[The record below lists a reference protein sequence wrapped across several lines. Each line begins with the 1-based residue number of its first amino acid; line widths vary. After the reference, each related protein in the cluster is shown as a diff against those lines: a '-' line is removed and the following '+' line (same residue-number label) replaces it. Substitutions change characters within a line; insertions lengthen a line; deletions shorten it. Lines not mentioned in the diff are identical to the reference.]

1 MKVDFLINFEVLL
14 STKYSEYHLKL
25 EVNRIG
31 MNSKVSLAF
40 ISLVIPCIWYIRC
53 TFRIQKLPLEIH
65 SNISN
70 VRNTSCS
77 TLDKW
82 FLHFILRELK
92 LFAK

>member
-1 MKVDFLINFEVLL
+1 MKVEFLINFDVLL
-14 STKYSEYHLKL
+14 NTKYSQYHLLL
-25 EVNRIG
+25 EV
-31 MNSKVSLAF
+31 
-40 ISLVIPCIWYIRC
+40 
-53 TFRIQKLPLEIH
+53 TLPLEIY
-65 SNISN
+65 SKITN

>member
-1 MKVDFLINFEVLL
+1 
-14 STKYSEYHLKL
+14 
-25 EVNRIG
+25 
-31 MNSKVSLAF
+31 MNQKVSLAF
-40 ISLVIPCIWYIRC
+40 ISLVMPCSIWDIRR
-53 TFRIQKLPLEIH
+53 TFMIQKLPLEIH
-65 SNISN
+65 SKITN